1 MSGRGPFAIAG
12 ALALLLIAVVG
23 ACLFGAVEVPAGQV
37 LAWLTGS
44 GDDPRHGVV
53 VLELRL
59 PRAALG
65 AMVGAALGL
74 AGAAMQG
81 LFRNPLAD
89 PYVLGVS
96 SGASLGAALALVLA
110 VDVAPLLDLA
120 SIPAAA
126 FAGALVAALA
136 VYRLSRFDDEMPL
149 GAVLLAGVAVGLTLS
164 AMVALVLLAAEER
177 AGDVML
183 WLMGHLGGPTWLEVA
198 CVAVTTGL
206 GGVLVAAHTR
216 ELDAML
222 MGEDAAAGLGVDDER
237 AKLLLLAAS
246 ALLVAGA
253 VAFCGA
259 IGFVGLIVP
268 HAARLV
274 AGPSHRWLLPVSAL
288 AGAAILLLADTAAR
302 AAFPR
307 GELPVGVVTGC
318 LGGPFFLVLLRRS
331 LSRAGR
337 G

>member
-1 MSGRGPFAIAG
+1 MMSSRPLSTLG
-12 ALALLLIAVVG
+12 AALLLLAAG
-23 ACLFGAVEVPAGQV
+23 AAGCLFGAVDVPAAEV
-37 LAWLTGS
+37 IAWLTGGGS
-44 GDDPRHGVV
+44 DPRHGVV

-59 PRAALG
+59 PRVVLG
-65 AMVGAALGL
+65 GLVGASLAL

-110 VDVAPLLDLA
+110 VDIAPLLDLA
-120 SIPAAA
+120 SVPVAA
-126 FAGALVAALA
+126 FAGALIAAFA
-136 VYRLSRFDDEMPL
+136 VYRLARFGDSMPL

-164 AMVALVLLAAEER
+164 AGVALVLLVAEER

-183 WLMGHLGGPTWLEVA
+183 WLMGHLGGPTWSEVA
-198 CVAVTTGL
+198 CVALTTAIGA
-206 GGVLVAAHTR
+206 LVVGAHGR

-222 MGEDAAAGLGVDDER
+222 MGEDAAASLGVDVER
-237 AKLLLLAAS
+237 AKLRLLAAS
-246 ALLVAGA
+246 ALLVAGS

-274 AGPSHRWLLPVSAL
+274 VGPGHRWLLPVSAL
-288 AGAAILLLADTAAR
+288 AGGAALLLADTGAR
-302 AAFPR
+302 VAFSGR
-307 GELPVGVVTGC
+307 ELPVGVVTGC

-331 LSRAGR
+331 LGRAG
-337 G
+337 GG

>member
-222 MGEDAAAGLGVDDER
+222 MGEDAAAGLGVDVER